1 MHDFTRMNTQLNERC
16 VAKMKHNLK
25 YFFWK
30 VWFSN
35 SNNRWWLLVVII
47 LTILHYYKTKDSG
60 IPLINAILILLFIL
74 LKTAIWYLR
83 GAKIDEEN

>member
-1 MHDFTRMNTQLNERC
+1 MHDFTRMNAQLNERC
-16 VAKMKHNLK
+16 VAKMKHGLK

-30 VWFSN
+30 VWFNN
-35 SNNRWWLLVVII
+35 SNNKWGLLVVII

-60 IPLINAILILLFIL
+60 IPFIGAVFMLLFIL
-74 LKTAIWYLR
+74 IKTAIWYLR

>member
-1 MHDFTRMNTQLNERC
+1 MNAQLNERC
-16 VAKMKHNLK
+16 VAKMKHGLK

-30 VWFSN
+30 VWFNN
-35 SNNRWWLLVVII
+35 SNNRWWLLVVIV

-60 IPLINAILILLFIL
+60 IPLIGAVFILFFIL